1 MLARQIDTQTAH
13 ENVQENVWSFEGFA
27 NSTSTL
33 PFDQHMLAVLAAPRA
48 LLLIDNTSIDSLGPE
63 SVWVHEDS

>member
-33 PFDQHMLAVLAAPRA
+33 PFDQHMLAVLAA